1 MSKAKPALVK
11 KVIPFGMTSDQLA
24 DEVAQ
29 FVAECAARVRGV
41 GKDQYEGKGFQK
53 FETMEMDELFEYL
66 EEELRDVANY
76 AAFLVIRL
84 RRIRAAFD
92 MFDDLG
98 KGTEDEYEAGD
109 ITADYFKE
117 GGGDE
122 APDSG
127 H

>member
-1 MSKAKPALVK
+1 MSKAKPALEK

-24 DEVAQ
+24 DEVSQ
-29 FVAECAARVRGV
+29 FVAECAVRIRGV
-41 GKDQYEGKGFQK
+41 GRDQYEGKGYQK
-53 FETMEMDELFEYL
+53 FEMMEMDELFEYL

-84 RRIRAAFD
+84 RRIRAAFEV
-92 MFDDLG
+92 FDDLG
-98 KGTEDEYEAGD
+98 KGTEEEYEAGD

-122 APDSG
+122 ATHD
-127 H
+127 

>member
-122 APDSG
+122 ATNSG

>member
-29 FVAECAARVRGV
+29 FIAECAARVRGV

-122 APDSG
+122 AIDD
-127 H
+127 